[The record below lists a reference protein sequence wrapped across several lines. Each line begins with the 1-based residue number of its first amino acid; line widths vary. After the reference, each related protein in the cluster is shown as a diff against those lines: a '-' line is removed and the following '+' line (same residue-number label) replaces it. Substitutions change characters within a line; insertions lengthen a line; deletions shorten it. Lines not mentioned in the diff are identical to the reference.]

1 MSMLLV
7 LQTPKMFQLM
17 LECEKKRPNW
27 SDSHTGTK
35 TTSFE
40 KNTEKKQK
48 FPFKYWQIQAYC
60 PCMWSAW
67 RHSGVNDLA
76 GTGQRFTVRAAFGG
90 GWPLTRSL
98 MRARRQTLVVHKRII
113 KVIAPVRLV
122 VRLILIFQ
130 TLPSYSSPQ
139 WASWHE
145 SAH

>member
-17 LECEKKRPNW
+17 LECEKKTSKLKW
-27 SDSHTGTK
+27 QSHWD
-35 TTSFE
+35 E
-40 KNTEKKQK
+40 NHQLWKKYRKKEK

-60 PCMWSAW
+60 PCIWPAW
-67 RHSGVNDLA
+67 HHCGVNDLA

-98 MRARRQTLVVHKRII
+98 MRAQRQTLVVHKRII

-130 TLPSYSSPQ
+130 NLPSYSSPQ